1 MQKLAIPR
9 SVRGH
14 EWPSAFPAVS
24 HHEDIDIPHGY
35 EGYNSVVVGRLK
47 KVLNQTGYL
56 DILDI
61 QPERHTNYQFTRYSI
76 AGKLEIG
83 NWYTIKIFKL

>member
-1 MQKLAIPR
+1 MNGLRLSQLFRIMKT
-9 SVRGH
+9 ST
-14 EWPSAFPAVS
+14 FPMDMKVT
-24 HHEDIDIPHGY
+24 
-35 EGYNSVVVGRLK
+35 SVVVGRLK